1 MREMRHG
8 RMYRVTGASSA
19 TGEDVEILVEA
30 HDEADAARAAN
41 RQGVFVSACA
51 PAGGDGSNWA
61 AQARDDAK
69 AGDAAPAAAPAPA
82 TSFAQSVAGDAVVRR
97 LVRAF
102 PQLDFPVKRLSTDD
116 RKYLANL
123 RRSGL
128 GVSAEDADHVRELMK
143 NTGHLT

>member
-1 MREMRHG
+1 
-8 RMYRVTGASSA
+8 MYRVTGASGA
-19 TGEDVEILVEA
+19 TGQDVEILVEA

-61 AQARDDAK
+61 APARDVAK
-69 AGDAAPAAAPAPA
+69 AGAAAPAAAPAPA

-128 GVSAEDADHVRELMK
+128 GVSAEDADHVRELVR
-143 NTGHLT
+143 NPGHLT